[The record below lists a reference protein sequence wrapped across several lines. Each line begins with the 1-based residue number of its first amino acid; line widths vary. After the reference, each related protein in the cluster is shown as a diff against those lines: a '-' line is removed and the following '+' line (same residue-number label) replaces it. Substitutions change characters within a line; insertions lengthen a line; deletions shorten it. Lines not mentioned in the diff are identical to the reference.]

1 MDEKQRLQHELAF
14 LWDQCAQVHLKIS
27 RAKNALET
35 THSPLEEEC
44 LHDMLATAESE
55 RALLDSLIKQ
65 HTSIDNPPSLE
76 ALIMHQLNEAR
87 QAHESLIGVWRRGSP
102 APKGFWE
109 TETRYALLNSLL
121 LRYQNWM
128 RAIPNGQSVVGMAG
142 PRVQL
147 NDDEHDDRR
156 DGHLRPWQPVSTTPS
171 GELPEL
177 ARHAISTD
185 SADPLIAIE
194 DEVYA
199 ALDQAGIP
207 DGYIEVVVESPEMV
221 IVRGSARSRD
231 ERTRILTAVMTV
243 EDVREVLSDITVL
256 PPGQQPAV
264 LFDRQQREEARRA
277 AREQ

>member
-14 LWDQCAQVHLKIS
+14 LWDQCSQVHLKIS

-55 RALLDSLIKQ
+55 RALLDFLVKQ
-65 HTSIDNPPSLE
+65 HTSTENPPSLE
-76 ALIMHQLNEAR
+76 ALLMHQLDEAR

-102 APKGFWE
+102 APKNYWE

-128 RAIPNGQSVVGMAG
+128 RAIPNGQSVIGLPG
-142 PRVQL
+142 PRVQI
-147 NDDEHDDRR
+147 NEDEANHRE
-156 DGHLRPWQPVSTTPS
+156 DGHLRPWQPVSTTP
-171 GELPEL
+171 GTELPEL
-177 ARHAISTD
+177 ARHAISTN

-194 DEVYA
+194 DKIYA

-207 DGYIEVVVESPEMV
+207 DGYIEVVVESPDMV
-221 IVRGSARSRD
+221 IVRGSARSRE
-231 ERTRILTAVMTV
+231 ERVRILTAVMTV
-243 EDVREVLSDITVL
+243 EDVREVLSDIVVL
-256 PPGQQPAV
+256 PPGHQPTT
-264 LFDRQQREEARRA
+264 LFDRQQRDEARRA
-277 AREQ
+277 AHEH